1 MCQLLN
7 LLLSVSWPTSSVWG
21 GGDECAIVVFGT
33 SPHRPSAN
41 SSMYA
46 VSIKKA
52 KNGLMISN

>member
-1 MCQLLN
+1 MFQLLN
-7 LLLSVSWPTSSVWG
+7 LLLSVSWPTSSVW